1 MICTT
6 IQNKNLDQ
14 ILEALESCEMAE
26 IRLDRCSLSLRDIEE
41 CFTSDVPLVATC
53 RIADLIETEPALQD
67 ESLTPQSKEIK
78 AAQIAEKRLC
88 KAIEAGARYV
98 DVEIEA
104 PKQMSKRVR
113 NVAHENGTVF
123 IRSFHD
129 FEGTDSLEALK
140 AVVEK
145 CCYHGADM
153 VKVVT
158 TAHTQED
165 ADKVLSLYDWCSG
178 MSASENEKIASL
190 AEGGLIAFCMGD
202 AGRQSRLDC
211 LRKGSLYTYAAVSE
225 DEAAA
230 PGQWTASEMA
240 SALYGDFH
248 FVGTCSTFDGKMHA
262 VPTKTGG
269 PAALSGVKCTR
280 SNTESDI
287 AISNPEVPCS
297 KSFAQRAII
306 AAALASGTSHLRGYT
321 PCGDNEAAIRV
332 AENLGAKVD
341 RNGGELIITGISA
354 GLGDLATLPANG
366 VSDESALL
374 PGGSGGTAVGNNICP
389 DKSSLSEGVVPGL
402 PTLHVGES
410 GLLTRMMIPVMAQ
423 LCPDGVR
430 FTGEKTLLGRPLTG
444 AREIVEA
451 LGATVTSDGTS
462 SPVTATETVSPVTL
476 TEAQDRDESSTAQV
490 RVPLT
495 VQGPLA
501 ATRAEIS
508 GKHGSQII
516 SGLLMALPFSQKN
529 TSLIVREPKSI
540 PYMFIT
546 VEVLKKFGI
555 KIGNDMLGGRDFIE
569 SGGDWSLCTEIVFKV
584 KGGQRF
590 KAADIDLEGD
600 WSAAANFLVAGA
612 IFGKVEMEGLDTT
625 SLQADLSIMDILMD
639 AGASLSQLDG
649 DKGSITVQRAPLKAF
664 AVDASNCPD
673 LFPIVSVLA
682 AFCQGTSRIA
692 GVGRLANKE
701 SDRAK
706 AIVEMLTQM
715 GVKAYVEGDELM
727 VEGHSL
733 AQRLLAHKAC
743 VASCTPASQPGLLK
757 GGKYTSHHDHRMVM
771 ALKVAS
777 LGADSPIVIDDETCV
792 EKSFPDF
799 LDMFSR
805 LAKVE

>member
-6 IQNKNLDQ
+6 IQNKNLEQ
-14 ILEALESCEMAE
+14 ILEALEGCEMAE
-26 IRLDRCSLSLRDIEE
+26 IRLDRCDLSLRDIEE

-53 RIADLIETEPALQD
+53 RIADLMASEPSLQD
-67 ESLTPQSKEIK
+67 SALTPQSREIK

-113 NVAHENGTVF
+113 NVAYENGTVF

-145 CCYHGADM
+145 CCYHGADV
-153 VKVVT
+153 VKIVT
-158 TAHTQED
+158 TAHGQD
-165 ADKVLSLYDWCSG
+165 DVDRVLSLYEWCRESA
-178 MSASENEKIASL
+178 ASESGKVASL

-202 AGRQSRLDC
+202 AGRQSRMDC
-211 LRKGSLYTYAAVSE
+211 LLTGAPYTYAAVSE

-240 SALYGDFH
+240 SALYGDFR
-248 FVGTCSTFDGKMHA
+248 FVGTCSIFDGKMRA
-262 VPTKTGG
+262 VPTKNGG
-269 PAALSGVKCTR
+269 PAALSEEKCTR
-280 SNTESDI
+280 FNPQSGADI
-287 AISNPEVPCS
+287 LNPEVPCS

-306 AAALASGTSHLRGYT
+306 AAALADGTSHLRGYT
-321 PCGDNEAAIRV
+321 PCGDNEAAIKV
-332 AENLGAKVD
+332 AENIGAKVE

-354 GLGDLATLPANG
+354 GLGALEALPANG
-366 VSDESALL
+366 FSDDPAL
-374 PGGSGGTAVGNNICP
+374 
-389 DKSSLSEGVVPGL
+389 VPGL

-410 GLLTRMMIPVMAQ
+410 GLLTRMMIPIVAQ
-423 LCPDGVR
+423 LCPDAVM

-444 AREIVEA
+444 AREIMEA
-451 LGATVTSDGTS
+451 LGATVSSVVQSAAGVPSPATSGE
-462 SPVTATETVSPVTL
+462 TEVGG
-476 TEAQDRDESSTAQV
+476 ESSSAPV

-495 VQGPLA
+495 VQGPLT

-555 KIGNDMLGGRDFIE
+555 RIGNDMLGGRDFIE

-612 IFGKVEMEGLDTT
+612 IFGKVQMEGLDTT

-649 DKGSITVQRAPLKAF
+649 DKGTITVQRAPLKAF

-673 LFPIVSVLA
+673 LFPIISVLA
-682 AFCQGTSRIA
+682 AFCQGTSRIS

-715 GVKAYVEGDELM
+715 GVKAYIEGDELM
-727 VEGHSL
+727 VEGHGL
-733 AQRLLAHKAC
+733 AQRLLAHKAS
-743 VASCTPASQPGLLK
+743 SCAPTATTAVSCNQVSLPGLLK
-757 GGKYTSHHDHRMVM
+757 GGEYTSHHDHRMVM

-799 LDMFSR
+799 LDMFRR
-805 LAKVE
+805 LV

>member
-6 IQNKNLDQ
+6 IQNKNLEQ
-14 ILEALESCEMAE
+14 ILEALEGCEMAE
-26 IRLDRCSLSLRDIEE
+26 IRLDRCDLSLREIEE

-53 RIADLIETEPALQD
+53 RIADLIASEPSLQD
-67 ESLTPQSKEIK
+67 EGLTPQSKEIK

-113 NVAHENGTVF
+113 SVAHENGTVF

-145 CCYHGADM
+145 CCYHGADI

-158 TAHTQED
+158 TAHCQED
-165 ADKVLSLYDWCSG
+165 VDRVLSLYDWCHG
-178 MSASENEKIASL
+178 VSASENEEIASL
-190 AEGGLIAFCMGD
+190 AEGGLIAFSMGE
-202 AGRQSRLDC
+202 ACRQSRLDC
-211 LRKGSLYTYAAVSE
+211 LRMGAPYTYAALSE

-230 PGQWTASEMA
+230 PGQWDAAEMA
-240 SALYGDFH
+240 SALYDGFH
-248 FVGTCSTFDGKMHA
+248 FIESSGT
-262 VPTKTGG
+262 
-269 PAALSGVKCTR
+269 
-280 SNTESDI
+280 
-287 AISNPEVPCS
+287 PEVPCS

-306 AAALASGTSHLRGYT
+306 AASLASGVSHLRGYT
-321 PCGDNEAAIRV
+321 PCGDNEAAIKV
-332 AENLGAKVD
+332 AENLGAKVE
-341 RNGGELIITGISA
+341 RNGGELTITGIAA
-354 GLGDLATLPANG
+354 GLEALQG
-366 VSDESALL
+366 VQ
-374 PGGSGGTAVGNNICP
+374 
-389 DKSSLSEGVVPGL
+389 
-402 PTLHVGES
+402 TLHVGES

-423 LCPDGVR
+423 LCPSQVE
-430 FTGEKTLLGRPLTG
+430 FTGEKTLLERPLTG
-444 AREIVEA
+444 AREVMEA
-451 LGATVTSDGTS
+451 LGATIASSGTNGNDEGASD
-462 SPVTATETVSPVTL
+462 P
-476 TEAQDRDESSTAQV
+476 V

-495 VQGPLA
+495 VKGPLTV
-501 ATRAEIS
+501 TRAEIS

-569 SGGDWSLCTEIVFKV
+569 AGGDWSLCTEIVFKV

-590 KAADIDLEGD
+590 EAADIDLERD

-612 IFGKVEMEGLDTT
+612 IFGKVEMDGLDTT

-649 DKGSITVQRAPLKAF
+649 DKGTITVQRAPLKAF

-673 LFPIVSVLA
+673 LFPIISVLA

-715 GVKAYVEGDELM
+715 GVKASVEGDELV

-733 AQRLLAHKAC
+733 AQRLLA
-743 VASCTPASQPGLLK
+743 QGLLK
-757 GGKYTSHHDHRMVM
+757 GGEYTSHHDHRMVM

-777 LGADSPIVIDDETCV
+777 LGADGPISIDDEVCV

-799 LDMFSR
+799 LEMFSR
-805 LAKVE
+805 LV

>member
-6 IQNKNLDQ
+6 IQNKNLEQ
-14 ILEALESCEMAE
+14 ILESLEGCEMAE
-26 IRLDRCSLSLRDIEE
+26 IRLDRCDLSLREIEE

-53 RIADLIETEPALQD
+53 RIADLIASEPSLQD
-67 ESLTPQSKEIK
+67 EGLTPQSKEIK

-113 NVAHENGTVF
+113 SVAHENGTVF

-145 CCYHGADM
+145 CCYHGADI

-158 TAHTQED
+158 TAHCQED
-165 ADKVLSLYDWCSG
+165 VDRVLSLYDWCHG
-178 MSASENEKIASL
+178 VSASENEKIASL
-190 AEGGLIAFCMGD
+190 AEGGLIAFSMGE

-211 LRKGSLYTYAAVSE
+211 LRMGAPYTYAALSE
-225 DEAAA
+225 HETAA
-230 PGQWTASEMA
+230 PGQWDAAEMA
-240 SALYGDFH
+240 SALYDGFH
-248 FVGTCSTFDGKMHA
+248 FIESSGT
-262 VPTKTGG
+262 
-269 PAALSGVKCTR
+269 
-280 SNTESDI
+280 
-287 AISNPEVPCS
+287 PEVPCS

-306 AAALASGTSHLRGYT
+306 AAALASGVSHLRGYT

-332 AENLGAKVD
+332 AENLGAKVE
-341 RNGGELIITGISA
+341 RNGGELTITGIAA
-354 GLGDLATLPANG
+354 GLEALQG
-366 VSDESALL
+366 VQ
-374 PGGSGGTAVGNNICP
+374 
-389 DKSSLSEGVVPGL
+389 
-402 PTLHVGES
+402 TLHVGES

-423 LCPDGVR
+423 LCPSKVE
-430 FTGEKTLLGRPLTG
+430 FTGEKTLLERPLTG
-444 AREIVEA
+444 AREVMEA
-451 LGATVTSDGTS
+451 LGATIASSGTNGNDEGASD
-462 SPVTATETVSPVTL
+462 P
-476 TEAQDRDESSTAQV
+476 V

-495 VQGPLA
+495 VKGPLT

-516 SGLLMALPFSQKN
+516 SGLLMSLPFSQKN

-590 KAADIDLEGD
+590 EAADIDLERD

-649 DKGSITVQRAPLKAF
+649 DKGTITVQRAPLKAF

-673 LFPIVSVLA
+673 LFPIISVLA

-715 GVKAYVEGDELM
+715 GVKASVEGDELV

-733 AQRLLAHKAC
+733 AQRLLA
-743 VASCTPASQPGLLK
+743 QGLLK
-757 GGKYTSHHDHRMVM
+757 GGEYTSHHDHRMVM

-777 LGADSPIVIDDETCV
+777 LGADGPISIDDEVCV

-799 LDMFSR
+799 LEMFSR
-805 LAKVE
+805 LV

>member
-6 IQNKNLDQ
+6 IQNKNLEQ
-14 ILEALESCEMAE
+14 ILESLEGCEMAE
-26 IRLDRCSLSLRDIEE
+26 IRLDRCDLSLREIEE

-53 RIADLIETEPALQD
+53 RIADLIASEPSLQD
-67 ESLTPQSKEIK
+67 EGLTPQSKEIK

-113 NVAHENGTVF
+113 SVAHENGTVF

-145 CCYHGADM
+145 CCYHGADI

-158 TAHTQED
+158 TAHCQED
-165 ADKVLSLYDWCSG
+165 VDRVLSLYDWCHG
-178 MSASENEKIASL
+178 VSASENEKIASL
-190 AEGGLIAFCMGD
+190 DEGGLIAFCMGD
-202 AGRQSRLDC
+202 AGRQSRLDS
-211 LRKGSLYTYAAVSE
+211 LRMGAPYTYAALSE

-230 PGQWTASEMA
+230 PGQWDAAEMA
-240 SALYGDFH
+240 SALYDGFH
-248 FVGTCSTFDGKMHA
+248 FIESSGT
-262 VPTKTGG
+262 
-269 PAALSGVKCTR
+269 
-280 SNTESDI
+280 
-287 AISNPEVPCS
+287 PEVPCS

-306 AAALASGTSHLRGYT
+306 AAALASGVSHLRGYT

-332 AENLGAKVD
+332 AENLGAKVE
-341 RNGGELIITGISA
+341 RNGGELTITGIAA
-354 GLGDLATLPANG
+354 GLEALQG
-366 VSDESALL
+366 VQ
-374 PGGSGGTAVGNNICP
+374 
-389 DKSSLSEGVVPGL
+389 
-402 PTLHVGES
+402 TLHVGES

-423 LCPDGVR
+423 LCPSQVE
-430 FTGEKTLLGRPLTG
+430 FTGEKTLLERPLTG
-444 AREIVEA
+444 AREVMEA
-451 LGATVTSDGTS
+451 LGATIASSGTNGNDEGASD
-462 SPVTATETVSPVTL
+462 P
-476 TEAQDRDESSTAQV
+476 V

-495 VQGPLA
+495 VKGPLT

-590 KAADIDLEGD
+590 EAADIDLERD

-612 IFGKVEMEGLDTT
+612 IFGKVEMDGLDTT

-649 DKGSITVQRAPLKAF
+649 DKGTITVQRAPLKAF

-673 LFPIVSVLA
+673 LFPIISVLA

-715 GVKAYVEGDELM
+715 GVKASVEGDELV

-733 AQRLLAHKAC
+733 AQRLLA
-743 VASCTPASQPGLLK
+743 QGLLK
-757 GGKYTSHHDHRMVM
+757 GGEYTSHHDHRMVM

-777 LGADSPIVIDDETCV
+777 LGADGPISIDDEVCV

-799 LDMFSR
+799 LEMFRR
-805 LAKVE
+805 LV